1 MHKLRMLTG
10 LLLLALLAGAAGCGD
25 GGEGKVTPTPTGAA
39 TPSPTPTPKPITLKM
54 VSSTKP
60 DGAAVPT
67 YRLFADL
74 VEEYSDGRVTVDI
87 YPNSQLY
94 PVTEQWEAV
103 ATGSVDMLADASY
116 WIYQYVPDVMVF
128 YMDGVWESRE
138 HCYAALEDT
147 DLPQVLAE
155 RIEDAGPVKALG
167 FIPAALNMGIIN
179 SVKETKYLEDL
190 RGMRIQ
196 SSPGAPPPAMYDYV
210 GAKAIPVAIEEYSI
224 AFIQGILD
232 AVQMTADAIDAFML
246 YDTGQ
251 HVLWSISMFPNLVMI
266 MNRDSWDGLPADV
279 QDMIVNR
286 IMPQVYEFDKQ
297 HYREVEE
304 SAMETIAQ
312 NVETVNWVTQQD
324 LDAYVEYAKTHSI
337 YKMQM
342 LMVDPRII
350 EIVEQARPSKR

>member
-1 MHKLRMLTG
+1 
-10 LLLLALLAGAAGCGD
+10 
-25 GGEGKVTPTPTGAA
+25 
-39 TPSPTPTPKPITLKM
+39 
-54 VSSTKP
+54 
-60 DGAAVPT
+60 
-67 YRLFADL
+67 
-74 VEEYSDGRVTVDI
+74 
-87 YPNSQLY
+87 
-94 PVTEQWEAV
+94 
-103 ATGSVDMLADASY
+103 
-116 WIYQYVPDVMVF
+116 
-128 YMDGVWESRE
+128 
-138 HCYAALEDT
+138 
-147 DLPQVLAE
+147 
-155 RIEDAGPVKALG
+155 
-167 FIPAALNMGIIN
+167 MGIIN

-297 HYREVEE
+297 NYREIEE
-304 SAMETIAQ
+304 SAMKTIAQ
-312 NVETVNWVTQQD
+312 NVKTVNWVTQQD